1 MIYVNNLKFKYNK
14 EEPYILND
22 VTIHIPKGKYVAIM
36 GHNGSGKSTLSKL
49 LVALYKPE
57 SGSITIDGIKIS
69 KQTLKQI
76 RRKIGIVFQNP
87 DNQFIGAS
95 VEDDISFGLENKRLP
110 REQMKQIIY
119 DLASKVG
126 MSSYL
131 EAEPHNLS
139 GGQKQRVAIASVL
152 ALSPEVIIFDEI
164 TSMLDPKGKKE
175 VLDLIKEIQIKENKT
190 LISITHDMEE
200 AIRADYCIV
209 LSEGKLLAQG
219 NPQDI
224 LKNREIVKIA
234 KIDSPFI
241 YRISERLDNI
251 AATYKEEELLEELCK

>member
-1 MIYVNNLKFKYNK
+1 MIYVNNLRFKYNK
-14 EEPYILND
+14 KEPYVLDD
-22 VTIHIPKGKYVAIM
+22 VTLHIPKGKYIAIM

-57 SGSITIDGIKIS
+57 SGIISIDGIKIS
-69 KQTLKQI
+69 KATLKDI
-76 RRKIGIVFQNP
+76 RKKIGIVFQNP

-95 VEDDISFGLENKRLP
+95 VEDDISFGLENKRMN
-110 REQMKQIIY
+110 REEMRNIIY
-119 DLASKVG
+119 DLAQKVG
-126 MSSYL
+126 MKDYL
-131 EAEPHNLS
+131 EVEPHNLS

-175 VLDLIKEIQIKENKT
+175 VLDLIKEIQVRENKT

-200 AIRADYCIV
+200 AINADYCIV

-219 NPQDI
+219 KPEDI
-224 LKNREIVKIA
+224 LNNKEIVRIA

-241 YRISERLDNI
+241 YRISERLNGI
-251 AATYKEEELLEELCK
+251 SPTYKEEELLEEICK